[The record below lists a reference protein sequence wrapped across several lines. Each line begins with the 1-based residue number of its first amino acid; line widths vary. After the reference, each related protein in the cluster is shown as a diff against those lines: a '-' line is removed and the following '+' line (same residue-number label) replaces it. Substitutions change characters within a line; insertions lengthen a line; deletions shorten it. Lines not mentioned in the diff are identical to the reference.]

1 VLIVHFIRF
10 QLLNSYGRMLT
21 RFYGVGVRSLVLDLV
36 GVHIFFRF
44 FVAGAARGRGG
55 AVLTHL
61 LFAK

>member
-10 QLLNSYGRMLT
+10 QLLNSYGRVLA

-44 FVAGAARGRGG
+44 FVAGAARG
-55 AVLTHL
+55 
-61 LFAK
+61 